1 MTNRALCVGINQ
13 FSNLP
18 MASWLDGCVND
29 ANDMAAMLRK
39 RGFAPRSVTVLTDD
53 QATKANVMAALT
65 KLVETAKGD
74 HIVFGFSSHGTQV
87 PDTDGDDGRP
97 ETDGADEAFACYDM
111 AQKGDQWDPDTVI
124 IDDELQVL
132 FGKLPKGVVL
142 GAYLDTCHSG
152 DGLRAEDLLAGRRPR
167 FVPPPTLKGL
177 RVIEDAA
184 TKSTTTEL
192 VKAIPAGGRPVLYA
206 GCRSDQTSAD
216 ATFDGRSSGAFTYF
230 FLKALAAN
238 HTGTRAEIHKA
249 LTKGLVDASFSQRP
263 ALEGP
268 EGQEGRRRP
277 GLVTRVPV
285 AW

>member
-18 MASWLDGCVND
+18 MASWLNGCVND

-65 KLVETAKGD
+65 KLVETAKEGD
-74 HIVFGFSSHGTQV
+74 HIVFSFSSHGTQV

-124 IDDELQVL
+124 IDDELRVL
-132 FGKLPKGVVL
+132 FGKLPKGVVME
-142 GAYLDTCHSG
+142 AYLDTCHSG

-167 FVPPPTLKGL
+167 FVPPPTLQGL
-177 RVIEDAA
+177 RVIEAVA
-184 TKSTTTEL
+184 TQSTTTE
-192 VKAIPAGGRPVLYA
+192 
-206 GCRSDQTSAD
+206 
-216 ATFDGRSSGAFTYF
+216 
-230 FLKALAAN
+230 
-238 HTGTRAEIHKA
+238 
-249 LTKGLVDASFSQRP
+249 
-263 ALEGP
+263 
-268 EGQEGRRRP
+268 
-277 GLVTRVPV
+277 
-285 AW
+285 

>member
-18 MASWLDGCVND
+18 MASWLNGCVND

-65 KLVETAKGD
+65 KLVETAKEGD
-74 HIVFGFSSHGTQV
+74 HIVFSFSSHGTQV

-124 IDDELQVL
+124 IDDELRADLDLVALMVTRSEEGMSL
-132 FGKLPKGVVL
+132 FTASEARHEPTR
-142 GAYLDTCHSG
+142 GA
-152 DGLRAEDLLAGRRPR
+152 LRRVPLRPDFGRRD
-167 FVPPPTLKGL
+167 L
-177 RVIEDAA
+177 RRAFQRSLHLLLPQGPGRQPCRHPGGDPQGPHQG
-184 TKSTTTEL
+184 S
-192 VKAIPAGGRPVLYA
+192 GGRVVQP
-206 GCRSDQTSAD
+206 
-216 ATFDGRSSGAFTYF
+216 
-230 FLKALAAN
+230 AA
-238 HTGTRAEIHKA
+238 HSR
-249 LTKGLVDASFSQRP
+249 RP
-263 ALEGP
+263 P

-277 GLVTRVPV
+277 GLVTSSV

>member
-18 MASWLDGCVND
+18 MASWLNGCVND

-65 KLVETAKGD
+65 KLVETAKEGD
-74 HIVFGFSSHGTQV
+74 HIVFSFSSHGTQV

-124 IDDELQVL
+124 IDDELRVL
-132 FGKLPKGVVL
+132 FGKLPKGVVME
-142 GAYLDTCHSG
+142 AFLDTCHSG
-152 DGLRAEDLLAGRRPR
+152 DGLRAEDLLSGRRPR
-167 FVPPPTLKGL
+167 FVPPPTVQGL
-177 RVIEDAA
+177 RVIQATT
-184 TKSTTTEL
+184 TKSTTSEL
-192 VKAIPAGGRPVLYA
+192 VKAIPAGGRPVLFA

-216 ATFDGRSSGAFTYF
+216 ATFDGRPSGAFTYYL
-230 FLKALAAN
+230 LKALAAN
-238 HTGTRAEIHKA
+238 PAGTRAEIHKA
-249 LTKGLVDASFSQRP
+249 LTKGLTDGSFSQRP
-263 ALEGP
+263 TLEGP
-268 EGQEGRRRP
+268 PKAKKAALGAP
-277 GLVTRVPV
+277 
-285 AW
+285 W